1 MQKLPYTDRYF
12 RIGESLQ
19 VEDQVKVLLSLI
31 QNLDVFAWN
40 LYEVP
45 RVDPTF
51 ITHRLNLDPLVTPKK
66 QKPRRSAKPHVE
78 AVKEEVKKLK
88 QARAI
93 KEVFF
98 PEWLYNTVVVKK
110 KIEKWRI
117 CVDFTDLNRASS
129 KDPFLVPK
137 INQLVDAIVRH

>member
-1 MQKLPYTDRYF
+1 MQILPYTDRYF
-12 RIGESLQ
+12 RIGKSLQ
-19 VEDQVKVLLSLI
+19 VEDRVEVLLSLI

-51 ITHRLNLDPLVTPKK
+51 ITHWLIGDPPVTPKK
-66 QKPRRSAKPHVE
+66 QKSRRLAKPHVE

-98 PEWLYNTVVVKK
+98 PEWLSNTVVVKK
-110 KIEKWRI
+110 KIEKWRV
-117 CVDFTDLNRASS
+117 CVDFTDLNRACS
-129 KDPFLVPK
+129 KDPFRVLK
-137 INQLVDAIVRH
+137 ID